1 MPRRKQRK
9 DTRKSK
15 RDLSDEYSNV
25 YERMKKLQ
33 NENKLVN
40 ISSMQTVGKKNM
52 SAMENLIIMNAIVEK
67 IHKHKNTY
75 IFYVDAEKCF
85 DKLWLKDSLK
95 EMERR
100 KYNRNDTEILYEIH
114 KTAEINVDSAIGNT
128 KSI

>member
-1 MPRRKQRK
+1 
-9 DTRKSK
+9 
-15 RDLSDEYSNV
+15 
-25 YERMKKLQ
+25 MKKLQ
-33 NENKLVN
+33 NENKQAS
-40 ISSMQTVGKKNM
+40 ISSMQTVGKKNR